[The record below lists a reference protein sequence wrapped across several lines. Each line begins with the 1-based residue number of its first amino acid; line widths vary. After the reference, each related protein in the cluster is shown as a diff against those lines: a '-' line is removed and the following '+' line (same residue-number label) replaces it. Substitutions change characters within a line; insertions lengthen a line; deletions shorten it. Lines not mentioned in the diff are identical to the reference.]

1 MFKHAIIFRTSHYFV
16 MLMSEA
22 FLLAAGKKM
31 DTLVRPDRIEIP
43 RSLVE
48 VVVYWNV
55 PMHKWLKMCKFRTY
69 SISQMLRL
77 SSTNI

>member
-1 MFKHAIIFRTSHYFV
+1 MYKQAIIFRTSHYFV

-22 FLLAAGKKM
+22 FVHAAGKSI
-31 DTLVRPDRIEIP
+31 DTLVYPSRIEIP

-55 PMHKWLKMCKFRTY
+55 PMHKWLKTCKCEFSY
-69 SISQMLRL
+69 SQLIR
-77 SSTNI
+77 IAFE